1 MKMYLLINHKGSQ
14 KEENNIRFTNLE
26 ELCMDSSKL
35 PELGIT

>member
-14 KEENNIRFTNLE
+14 KGENNIRFTNLE